1 MYGSSFCLHIV
12 DIAGHATVSRLH
24 MLLVAAFPRFL
35 AIQQLQVTTCKSL
48 QLLLF
53 SSFNCQKF
61 LQHLDSSYIFR
72 TPPHLAM
79 PARRFI
85 MYPKTCPPPPPPFGD
100 SGSSYFLSTPR
111 PQGDYDSSYIWRPKY
126 RTSACF
132 VATSNPPAQSHRK
145 HKMRRERA
153 RFTDFNIKTCVSAFQ
168 SKTRIPLH
176 VLVLVLWY

>member
-1 MYGSSFCLHIV
+1 MQ
-12 DIAGHATVSRLH
+12 IAATFAVL
-24 MLLVAAFPRFL
+24 
-35 AIQQLQVTTCKSL
+35 KL
-48 QLLLF
+48 QLSKIPTTFGFVLYLP
-53 SSFNCQKF
+53 
-61 LQHLDSSYIFR
+61 H
-72 TPPHLAM
+72 PPPFGDAGSPVHHVSENM
-79 PARRFI
+79 
-85 MYPKTCPPPPPPFGD
+85 PPPPPPFGD